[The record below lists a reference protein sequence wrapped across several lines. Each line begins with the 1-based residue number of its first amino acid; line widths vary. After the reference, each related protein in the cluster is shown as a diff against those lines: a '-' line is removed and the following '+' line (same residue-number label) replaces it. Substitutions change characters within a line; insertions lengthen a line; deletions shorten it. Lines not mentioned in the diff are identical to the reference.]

1 MGVSSKR
8 LVGWL
13 RGPAT
18 GNSAMGVYGL
28 VTAMVALFLTYSM
41 VATLSVVVPLLS
53 TTTILFAAIV
63 VWLVT
68 WAILDVLASK
78 FVRKPPTSDES

>member
-28 VTAMVALFLTYSM
+28 VTAMVAVFLTYSM
-41 VATLSVVVPLLS
+41 VATMAFTVPLLS
-53 TTTILFAAIV
+53 TTTIVLTAIV
-63 VWLVT
+63 VWVVT
-68 WAILDVLASK
+68 WALLDLLASR
-78 FVRKPPTSDES
+78 FLREHAA

>member
-28 VTAMVALFLTYSM
+28 VTAMVALFLTYSI
-41 VATLSVVVPLLS
+41 VATFSVVVPLLS
-53 TTTILFAAIV
+53 TTAIV
-63 VWLVT
+63 LTALVVWVLT
-68 WAILDVLASK
+68 WAVLDVVAS
-78 FVRKPPTSDES
+78 RTIRESSA

>member
-1 MGVSSKR
+1 MGVSAKQ

-28 VTAMVALFLTYSM
+28 LMAIVALLLTYTI

-53 TTTILFAAIV
+53 TTVIV
-63 VWLVT
+63 LTMITVWVVT
-68 WAILDVLASK
+68 WALLDIIAS
-78 FVRKPPTSDES
+78 RTLRESESS

>member
-1 MGVSSKR
+1 MGVSTKR

-28 VTAMVALFLTYSM
+28 VTAMVALFVTYSM
-41 VATLSVVVPLLS
+41 VATMAVVVPLLS
-53 TTTILFAAIV
+53 TTTIVVATIV
-63 VWLVT
+63 VWVVT
-68 WAILDVLASK
+68 WAILDVLASR
-78 FVRKPPTSDES
+78 FLRKTAA

>member
-28 VTAMVALFLTYSM
+28 VTAMVAVFLTYSM
-41 VATLSVVVPLLS
+41 IATLSVVVPLLS
-53 TTTILFAAIV
+53 TTAILLTTIIV
-63 VWLVT
+63 WVVT

-78 FVRKPPTSDES
+78 FVHKPPQ

>member
-41 VATLSVVVPLLS
+41 VATVVVVVPLLS
-53 TTTILFAAIV
+53 TTTIILATIIV
-63 VWLVT
+63 WVVM
-68 WAILDVLASK
+68 WAILDVLASRYL
-78 FVRKPPTSDES
+78 RKTPT